1 MRVLPPFVIAGVA
14 AALLATPVVGQRPD
28 DQIAPRSIDLLR
40 EGEAHLAAGRFVA
53 ADQALE
59 ASLAV
64 DPRNRSAYVALARV
78 ALKEKLFGQAIRY
91 SRKALAL
98 EPNDSQAI
106 ALQGQAM
113 VELGAVA
120 RARENLARLQQLCP
134 RGCAPLSELTAAIS
148 RGPTVAAARPAA
160 TPKTN

>member
-91 SRKALAL
+91 SRKALTL

-134 RGCAPLSELTAAIS
+134 RGCAPLSELSGAIS